1 MSRKSRILIYIIF
14 VVFIL
19 IGFLVFFITKNQM
32 ETDSITS
39 ENKKLQVVT
48 TLFPLYDFS
57 KNIGQDKVDV
67 ILLLPPGVEPHSF
80 DPKPG
85 DIIFINNADI
95 FIYTGKFME
104 PWAEDI
110 LKSVANKNLL
120 VVDASSGINLISLAP
135 EDQNKNTASIDP
147 HIWLDFDND
156 KTIIDLITAA
166 FVKKDPKN
174 KLFYEKNAEEY
185 KSKLTELDREYMS
198 TLSYCKSKKIIYAG
212 HYAFGYLVKR
222 YDLEYIAVQGLSPDA
237 EPTAND
243 LINIINQIKENN
255 IKYIFYEELSSPKI
269 AEMLSKETGTKLL
282 FLNPGANISKEQL
295 ESGVTFISIM
305 KNNLENLKIGLEYNQ

>member
-32 ETDSITS
+32 ETDSITF

-135 EDQNKNTASIDP
+135 EGQNKNTASIDP

-222 YDLEYIAVQGLSPDA
+222 YGLEYIAVQGLSPDA